1 MTQFQTYIF
10 LVAVMLIALTSCT
23 PKPTISVPAEFESG
37 QNHFHR
43 VCANCHGADALGKQT
58 RAPGLIDPEYLFEN
72 FSDEEMYK
80 QIVEA
85 AEFESGQNH
94 FHRVC
99 ANCHGA
105 DALGKQTRA
114 PGLID
119 PEYLFENFSDEEM
132 YKQIVEGSDKMPP
145 QRNKLS
151 DPEVAEIINYI
162 RYSQSSA
169 NLIAGE
175 DESDDDE
182 DE

>member
-1 MTQFQTYIF
+1 
-10 LVAVMLIALTSCT
+10 
-23 PKPTISVPAEFESG
+23 
-37 QNHFHR
+37 
-43 VCANCHGADALGKQT
+43 
-58 RAPGLIDPEYLFEN
+58 
-72 FSDEEMYK
+72 
-80 QIVEA
+80 
-85 AEFESGQNH
+85 
-94 FHRVC
+94 
-99 ANCHGA
+99 
-105 DALGKQTRA
+105 
-114 PGLID
+114 
-119 PEYLFENFSDEEM
+119 M